1 MEQIIIG
8 VSGGSGSGKSF
19 FCKQFVKLYKKNE
32 VILICADRYFKNKL
46 PKMISPLTQR
56 EYDDWNS
63 LESVDYDALLVDLKK
78 ATKTSAKIIIVEGV
92 NIFSINKLREILQ
105 LKIFIDTDI
114 E

>member
-46 PKMISPLTQR
+46 LFWWI
-56 EYDDWNS
+56 
-63 LESVDYDALLVDLKK
+63 
-78 ATKTSAKIIIVEGV
+78 
-92 NIFSINKLREILQ
+92 
-105 LKIFIDTDI
+105 
-114 E
+114 

>member
-8 VSGGSGSGKSF
+8 VSGGSGSGKSC

-63 LESVDYDALLVDLKK
+63 LESVDYDALGGFK
-78 ATKTSAKIIIVEGV
+78 EGYEDECK
-92 NIFSINKLREILQ
+92 NNYCRRCKYF
-105 LKIFIDTDI
+105 FH
-114 E
+114 